1 MAPSSPTRL
10 GRRTPLARHD
20 SAGTNGS
27 LSVPIHNTRL
37 GLRSPVFVTAVD
49 SAKSRVKG
57 TRSKR
62 AQVARPSVIHVFAGS
77 FFSPLAR
84 RPSPRPS
91 RFPLRQTTY
100 PVSRPSLPP
109 SLTPFRSSAIESA
122 RDRNRA
128 SAAPPG
134 PAGALAP
141 STASSSCPRPPSPPT
156 HLPAAN
162 GA

>member
-100 PVSRPSLPP
+100 PVSLPP